1 MTFTNTGR
9 GNIIT
14 CPNCRQPYPAQV
26 EQIIDVGRDPAAKTR
41 FLAGQTGTAT
51 CPHCGYRI
59 GLLAPLLYHD
69 PAKELFLVYVP
80 MELGLQHQEQER
92 VIGQLVK
99 AVMDS
104 TPPEKRRGYMF
115 QPRPMLSMQGL
126 IEAILAADGVTPEML
141 EAQRARLRLVET
153 FLQTDEDQIP
163 GLVQQYDSQID
174 EEFVEILAVAAEN
187 ARMSGRQDMAN
198 HAMHVRDQVA
208 ALSTAGKRLLERA
221 EAQDAA
227 IEAVVRDLQALGE
240 RPTIDAFI
248 DLVIR
253 YAGDDDRL
261 QALVGLQYP
270 LFDYNFFQALTGRI
284 DAAREP
290 EKAQLE
296 DLRARLTELTGRI
309 RQQQEARAEVA
320 SEVLGEIVNSENV
333 EEALRRN
340 LPYIDEMFLMLL
352 EASRQA
358 AEQNGD
364 QALAEKLK
372 RVAEAIDALA
382 EESMPE
388 ELRFIRE
395 LLRQDS
401 LEAAR
406 AMIDAQA
413 AQYGGALLPI
423 MDSLLEQLKDQGQD
437 ALTEYVQALRAYTAE
452 MVG

>member
-1 MTFTNTGR
+1 M
-9 GNIIT
+9 
-14 CPNCRQPYPAQV
+14 
-26 EQIIDVGRDPAAKTR
+26 
-41 FLAGQTGTAT
+41 
-51 CPHCGYRI
+51 
-59 GLLAPLLYHD
+59 
-69 PAKELFLVYVP
+69 
-80 MELGLQHQEQER
+80 
-92 VIGQLVK
+92 
-99 AVMDS
+99 
-104 TPPEKRRGYMF
+104 
-115 QPRPMLSMQGL
+115 
-126 IEAILAADGVTPEML
+126 
-141 EAQRARLRLVET
+141 
-153 FLQTDEDQIP
+153 
-163 GLVQQYDSQID
+163 
-174 EEFVEILAVAAEN
+174 
-187 ARMSGRQDMAN
+187 
-198 HAMHVRDQVA
+198 
-208 ALSTAGKRLLERA
+208 
-221 EAQDAA
+221 
-227 IEAVVRDLQALGE
+227 
-240 RPTIDAFI
+240 

-296 DLRARLTELTGRI
+296 NLRARLTELTGRI

-320 SEVLGEIVNSENV
+320 SEVLSEIVNSENV

-452 MVG
+452 TVG